1 VLVVACSSATTASK
15 SAAGGVVAYAEAP
28 STAPNYIF
36 PLIPGQFDGNDNLY
50 QFSNIMYLPLYWFGQ
65 NGQPVFNEKLSA
77 ATPPVFSD
85 NDTVATVTLK
95 HWVWSNGTPI
105 TARDVIFWMNLLSA
119 ATDPNAPTIGS
130 SSAPGPGWGGSVPGE
145 FPDNVVSYA
154 QTGTY
159 TVVFHLNTSYNPKWF
174 LYNELSQVYPLP
186 QKSWDKLSGSSS
198 IGDYDASA
206 AARSPL
212 PNTAP
217 VQYTSTDP
225 GTATSGAL
233 GVAQYL
239 NSQSQDLSTYASNP
253 LWQVVDGPFH
263 LTQYTSS
270 GFVKMVPNRSYSGS
284 PKPTITAFEELPFT
298 SDTAEYD
305 ALRTGSLTIGYIPS
319 QDLNQKK
326 TLENS
331 EGYSLSPWYDYGFTM
346 ARYNFTNPTVG
357 PILSELYFREAMQSL
372 INQPQY
378 IKEFDNGIG
387 TVTNGPV
394 PTYPPNNSDE
404 SPLEAD
410 GSVYP
415 YDAAK
420 AVNLL
425 KDNGWTVVPGG
436 SSYCSKPGTAPG
448 ECGADIS
455 DGEKADLTEL
465 YASGSVELTNE
476 MAALQSA
483 FSEVAGIKLQLTAAP
498 FSVVISTTH
507 GHCTFATPCSDW
519 EIGADGGGWTYGP
532 DFLPTGDELFL
543 PGAGPN
549 LGDYVNTTDNA
560 NIEAT
565 IDAKSNSAEVAALFR
580 YEDFLADQLPD
591 QYLPT
596 LPIQFTVYKSD
607 LKGVVPQD
615 VFDVIYPQ
623 DYRLG

>member
-1 VLVVACSSATTASK
+1 
-15 SAAGGVVAYAEAP
+15 
-28 STAPNYIF
+28 
-36 PLIPGQFDGNDNLY
+36 
-50 QFSNIMYLPLYWFGQ
+50 
-65 NGQPVFNEKLSA
+65 
-77 ATPPVFSD
+77 
-85 NDTVATVTLK
+85 
-95 HWVWSNGTPI
+95 
-105 TARDVIFWMNLLSA
+105 
-119 ATDPNAPTIGS
+119 
-130 SSAPGPGWGGSVPGE
+130 
-145 FPDNVVSYA
+145 
-154 QTGTY
+154 
-159 TVVFHLNTSYNPKWF
+159 
-174 LYNELSQVYPLP
+174 
-186 QKSWDKLSGSSS
+186 
-198 IGDYDASA
+198 
-206 AARSPL
+206 
-212 PNTAP
+212 
-217 VQYTSTDP
+217 
-225 GTATSGAL
+225 
-233 GVAQYL
+233 
-239 NSQSQDLSTYASNP
+239 
-253 LWQVVDGPFH
+253 
-263 LTQYTSS
+263 
-270 GFVKMVPNRSYSGS
+270 
-284 PKPTITAFEELPFT
+284 
-298 SDTAEYD
+298 
-305 ALRTGSLTIGYIPS
+305 
-319 QDLNQKK
+319 
-326 TLENS
+326 
-331 EGYSLSPWYDYGFTM
+331 
-346 ARYNFTNPTVG
+346 
-357 PILSELYFREAMQSL
+357 
-372 INQPQY
+372 
-378 IKEFDNGIG
+378 
-387 TVTNGPV
+387 
-394 PTYPPNNSDE
+394 
-404 SPLEAD
+404 
-410 GSVYP
+410 VYP